1 MIEAVL
7 PQNLSQNEYKIMV
20 VIYLMF
26 WISFGQGKT
35 NKIWSEPVFM
45 IAGSDICGIE
55 YEIMIV
61 TIL

>member
-1 MIEAVL
+1 
-7 PQNLSQNEYKIMV
+7 MV

>member
-1 MIEAVL
+1 
-7 PQNLSQNEYKIMV
+7 MV

-35 NKIWSEPVFM
+35 NKIWSEPVFFM
-45 IAGSDICGIE
+45 IAGSDICGID
-55 YEIMIV
+55 IMIV